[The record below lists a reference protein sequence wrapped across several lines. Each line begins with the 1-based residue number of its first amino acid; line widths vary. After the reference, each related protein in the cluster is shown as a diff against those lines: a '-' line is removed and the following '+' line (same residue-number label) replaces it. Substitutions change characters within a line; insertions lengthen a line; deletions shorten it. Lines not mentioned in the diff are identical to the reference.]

1 MLKKLVLNISSSEID
16 GVPDKVKL
24 LPLGLVKSQK
34 GDFVVDEE
42 SFQRIKNTFSSRG
55 IDIVIDYEGS
65 VINFNCDRPSAAEL
79 LEDDAAQK
87 RLACFLIKSYCD
99 DIKSGE
105 KEGRCFAHFHYDH

>member
-42 SFQRIKNTFSSRG
+42 SFQSY
-55 IDIVIDYEGS
+55 YEW
-65 VINFNCDRPSAAEL
+65 
-79 LEDDAAQK
+79 
-87 RLACFLIKSYCD
+87 
-99 DIKSGE
+99 
-105 KEGRCFAHFHYDH
+105 